1 LKILYE
7 YANVNAINNSQ
18 TNCKVNRNNN
28 SQTKSKKPP
37 PGVSDDLHVPQASM
51 PTASPMTI
59 FMVILAMVWAFMFL
73 FSRNAK
79 ANNEK
84 PARINPDD
92 DADGDGRDNHGDGG
106 IM

>member
-1 LKILYE
+1 MSNQWFE
-7 YANVNAINNSQ
+7 CVCQFFRSQ
-18 TNCKVNRNNN
+18 TE
-28 SQTKSKKPP
+28 SLGEILQTLGHQNTITDI
-37 PGVSDDLHVPQASM
+37 GVSDDLHVPQASM